1 MNIKKHFTYFLILL
15 IINISKQERD
25 INVVPET
32 VTSSNSTETT
42 SLEEHLLTDQPTKSW
57 IPLELDDDF
66 LLLSD
71 QLPSCFVMDRK
82 CFLSFLVKDSVDFS
96 NFEVKSSDEN
106 KIKIKYIELCK
117 NFERHEKCKEIK
129 RFIGYSKTITIYVI
143 HLEPVNFGNASLL
156 VGFDINNSTLSV
168 KHYLNHSMIIS
179 QPARLEDTIFNY
191 YSFVMQTL
199 MSLCMGISM
208 DSNSFISHVR
218 HPKPFL
224 IGFGCQL
231 ILMPM
236 VIEHFYFFL

>member
-1 MNIKKHFTYFLILL
+1 MNISQQAKDLKL
-15 IINISKQERD
+15 
-25 INVVPET
+25 VPES
-32 VTSSNSTETT
+32 VKSTYSIETK
-42 SLEEHLLTDQPTKSW
+42 LIEENFLTNQETKSW
-57 IPLELDDDF
+57 ISLEHDNDF
-66 LLLSD
+66 RLLSD

-82 CFLSFLVKDSVDFS
+82 CFLSFLVKDSIDFS

-236 VIEHFYFFL
+236 VILNSIFYIVLV